1 MPTSSES
8 PETIQAGVRT
18 KSSSARL
25 VLLVLLIL
33 CLLAVPIIVFGERF
47 EMMFDGERA
56 LAFVRAQG
64 AWGGLVGIGM
74 IIADRFIPLPAP
86 AIMAALGLIYG
97 TL

>member
-56 LAFVRAQG
+56 WPSFERRAHG
-64 AWGGLVGIGM
+64 ADWSVS
-74 IIADRFIPLPAP
+74 A
-86 AIMAALGLIYG
+86 
-97 TL
+97 